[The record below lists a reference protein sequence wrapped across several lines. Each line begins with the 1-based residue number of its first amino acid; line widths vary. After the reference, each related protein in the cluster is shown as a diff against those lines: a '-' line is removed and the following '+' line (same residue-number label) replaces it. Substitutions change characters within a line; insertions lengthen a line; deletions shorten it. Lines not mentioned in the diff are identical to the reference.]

1 MRWRGESESSYF
13 RKTLNFGKIILKAPI
28 ISKRLK
34 LPYYRKDTNFIAPLK
49 MHFLRSKSTVDSLTV
64 FHAFRRKPS
73 LQWVPLRGK
82 YPPFSSKLKQ
92 AKFKAI
98 SLHTPFLYKSCL
110 LYVLLSIAI
119 WVQLCKELRFIWI
132 LCKRLCFSQF
142 RLLGFIFY
150 ETLVKL
156 NIFLVW
162 IGHKVRTQF
171 NKTCVELGMH
181 NA

>member
-1 MRWRGESESSYF
+1 
-13 RKTLNFGKIILKAPI
+13 
-28 ISKRLK
+28 
-34 LPYYRKDTNFIAPLK
+34 
-49 MHFLRSKSTVDSLTV
+49 MHFSRSKSTVDSLTV

-98 SLHTPFLYKSCL
+98 SLNTPVLYKSCL
-110 LYVLLSIAI
+110 LHVRLSIAN

-142 RLLGFIFY
+142 PLLFFIFS
-150 ETLVKL
+150 EALVKL
-156 NIFLVW
+156 NIFSWCEWDIRLERNLIKHALSEACITVN
-162 IGHKVRTQF
+162 
-171 NKTCVELGMH
+171 NKYCINIIHNIELWKCS
-181 NA
+181 NCAIDVTN

>member
-1 MRWRGESESSYF
+1 MKRGI
-13 RKTLNFGKIILKAPI
+13 RKVLTFVKLEIASKIFGPENNTKSLFEKTQVALW
-28 ISKRLK
+28 S
-34 LPYYRKDTNFIAPLK
+34 KDTNFIAPLK
-49 MHFLRSKSTVDSLTV
+49 MHFSRSKSTVDNLTV

-98 SLHTPFLYKSCL
+98 SLNTPFLYKSCL
-110 LYVLLSIAI
+110 LHVRLSIAN

-142 RLLGFIFY
+142 PLLFFIFS
-150 ETLVKL
+150 EP
-156 NIFLVW
+156 
-162 IGHKVRTQF
+162 
-171 NKTCVELGMH
+171 
-181 NA
+181 